1 MSDEMN
7 EKTFTFMARSATD
20 PDKMAMFT
28 LQNGS
33 VSIDLGSTLV
43 DQAGDAYA
51 AIRDEEVEGDLSTW
65 INPAVTG
72 ALQKLV
78 KPIPLGDFNAEMKGD
93 ALQATAWIRTAGLRL
108 APVMMTWDDVDNP
121 EGAKA
126 FVDELDSRKQTIDKD
141 ESLLA
146 PLDYWASWVAI
157 GFVALLFPILF
168 IRKWKQRSA

>member
-1 MSDEMN
+1 MN
-7 EKTFTFMARSATD
+7 IIVA
-20 PDKMAMFT
+20 
-28 LQNGS
+28 
-33 VSIDLGSTLV
+33 V
-43 DQAGDAYA
+43 
-51 AIRDEEVEGDLSTW
+51 DLS
-65 INPAVTG
+65 PASAKVIEAANGVAKLTGVSVYVLHVIETEPDYVAFAASPEMQRSKIHADFPRESG

-93 ALQATAWIRTAGLRL
+93 ALQATAWIRTGGLRL

-126 FVDELDSRKQTIDKD
+126 FVDELDSRKQSIDKD